1 MTDPQLDLTT
11 QLGATL
17 RTLDTLIQ
25 GELRPEIAEAVAVAR
40 RMLATSREP
49 FGWRFIDLGARTLP
63 EGIRSG
69 AVFVLPAGTTP
80 PRPSPSEFHPA
91 HARAGRTGH
100 GHPPVQ
106 GAYSPAGPGPVRR
119 GNRATVAGHPAR
131 RRAPAGGLAGG

>member
-1 MTDPQLDLTT
+1 MTDPQLDLTS
-11 QLGATL
+11 QLGSTL
-17 RTLDTLIQ
+17 RALDTLIE

-69 AVFVLPAGTTP
+69 AVFVLPAG
-80 PRPSPSEFHPA
+80 
-91 HARAGRTGH
+91 
-100 GHPPVQ
+100 
-106 GAYSPAGPGPVRR
+106 PGPVRR

-131 RRAPAGGLAGG
+131 RRAPAGGLAGGRTGCPVVPHGSGARPAGGQRGRGAHLHGPGGGLSL